1 MAGLTVISRA
11 AAIGVSKR
19 ATVSSRR
26 DFSAL
31 FTASEEFPDLPRT
44 SPTPSKIGKA
54 DITKLSN
61 GLIVATEDGS
71 STSTV
76 SLTFPN
82 GGSSSET
89 FREAGA
95 AFANKFFTFKS
106 ALDLSSIAIL
116 RTLENGGASP
126 FTSATRHSASV
137 GYTCA
142 PENAAPLVGAVISQ
156 TACSFEPW
164 DVHETIKISKQQAAA
179 AALSPEVSLT
189 EAVFAASYGSE
200 STLGRPFCNPACTS
214 DSLVS
219 FRRRNYVFDG
229 AVLVATGVNH
239 SSFLKEVE
247 EALGEVPSTLP
258 ASETADVAFVGG
270 EARLFAPAGGSA
282 HVALSVN
289 AAVDYPTLSVLK
301 HCVTLSS
308 SVSAFAVPGLLGVYG
323 TAASDAAG
331 ELTDS
336 LLSALSKP
344 VTNDVIQRAKL
355 RAKAEAL
362 LAIENGSKSLA
373 DIMTMNVLYTGSFT
387 AASVAAAFDGITSK
401 AVSDAF
407 TAVKNKGVSLAA
419 VGEIQNVPPHR
430 IISSKF

>member
-1 MAGLTVISRA
+1 M
-11 AAIGVSKR
+11 
-19 ATVSSRR
+19 
-26 DFSAL
+26 
-31 FTASEEFPDLPRT
+31 
-44 SPTPSKIGKA
+44 
-54 DITKLSN
+54 
-61 GLIVATEDGS
+61 
-71 STSTV
+71 
-76 SLTFPN
+76 
-82 GGSSSET
+82 
-89 FREAGA
+89 
-95 AFANKFFTFKS
+95 
-106 ALDLSSIAIL
+106 
-116 RTLENGGASP
+116 
-126 FTSATRHSASV
+126 
-137 GYTCA
+137 
-142 PENAAPLVGAVISQ
+142 
-156 TACSFEPW
+156 
-164 DVHETIKISKQQAAA
+164 
-179 AALSPEVSLT
+179 
-189 EAVFAASYGSE
+189 
-200 STLGRPFCNPACTS
+200 
-214 DSLVS
+214 
-219 FRRRNYVFDG
+219 
-229 AVLVATGVNH
+229 NH